1 MDLIWA
7 VEAPM
12 IDKARL
18 RQFRQVRIE
27 SEMPEGSDVLSAD

>member
-18 RQFRQVRIE
+18 RLFRQV
-27 SEMPEGSDVLSAD
+27 ADRVGDAGGE